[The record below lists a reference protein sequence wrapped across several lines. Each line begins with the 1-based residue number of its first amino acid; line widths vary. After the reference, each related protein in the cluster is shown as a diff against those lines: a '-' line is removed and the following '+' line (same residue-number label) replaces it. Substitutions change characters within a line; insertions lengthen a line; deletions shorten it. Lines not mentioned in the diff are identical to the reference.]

1 MKNKKML
8 AMLLA
13 LTMTAAGTPVYAA
26 DFSDGNLESVQEA
39 AEPEKILTGD
49 TALEE
54 DSNAQENQE
63 SDESGVTSAEETD
76 EFTEEDVAS
85 AFTDD
90 TENEVA
96 EAQSSDTESGSEEE
110 TGTEGLEYEYDAELD
125 GYRLVKGVNKKEIY
139 IPHKYEGKEVKEIG
153 EKAFAGCD
161 QIESV
166 QVRAY
171 NVTIKTFAF
180 ESCSSLRRISFSG
193 GVNVE
198 SYAFS
203 NCPKLFDFVAITTN
217 VTTNKLIIADD
228 AFDSDSKVIVTHLG
242 ILPYREEGYPF
253 FDENGEDELH
263 HTYDQGLDY
272 WYYKKWE
279 GPSGYEGERVADF
292 DNSVSKVRISN
303 ITDGIGRK
311 AFYGSDKLE
320 EVWLGRQNYF
330 IETQAFAECTNLKK
344 IIIPET
350 TTVIEENAFKNC
362 PLLTIYTPKGSY
374 AEKFAKSHQIP
385 VQYIDDGIND
395 TKLTLQVAER
405 KKDEVTLKWEASQLY
420 FVDGYEIERKNLRG
434 EYIHCSTI
442 KSNDINTKNIDAGW
456 YSMYY
461 GKNITFRIRAYFID
475 ENGTVIYSQP
485 SNTVKTTFCPV
496 QPKITSLTKKA
507 GKKLTVKW
515 KKSDYAVGYQVWRS
529 VNGKKGV
536 CVKTIKGGDV
546 TSFTDSN
553 LKEGATYIYWIKSYR
568 MDYQNKKLYSRSNDY
583 SKSIVY

>member
-13 LTMTAAGTPVYAA
+13 LTMTAAGTPVYAT

-39 AEPEKILTGD
+39 AEPEEILTGD
-49 TALEE
+49 TSQSE

-63 SDESGVTSAEETD
+63 SDETGFTSAEETD
-76 EFTEEDVAS
+76 EFTEEDIAS
-85 AFTDD
+85 TFTDD
-90 TENEVA
+90 TENESA
-96 EAQSSDTESGSEEE
+96 EAQISDTESGSEEE

-139 IPHKYEGKEVKEIG
+139 IPHEYEGKEVKEIG

-203 NCPKLFDFVAITTN
+203 NCPKLFDFVAIN
-217 VTTNKLIIADD
+217 TNKLVIADD

-253 FDENGEDELH
+253 FNENGEDEI

-272 WYYKKWE
+272 WNYETWK
-279 GPSGYEGERVADF
+279 GSSGYEGKRVGDF

-303 ITDGIGRK
+303 NTDGIGRK

-350 TTVIEENAFKNC
+350 TTIIEENAFKNC

-395 TKLTLQVAER
+395 AKLTLQVAER
-405 KKDEVTLKWEASQLY
+405 KKDEVTLKWDMSQLY

-434 EYIHCSTI
+434 KYIHCSTI

-496 QPKITSLTKKA
+496 QPKITSLTKKS
-507 GKKLTVKW
+507 GKKLTVRW
-515 KKSDYAVGYQVWRS
+515 KKSDYAIGYQVWRS
-529 VNGKKGV
+529 ANGKKGV
-536 CVKTIKGGDV
+536 CIKTIKGGNV
-546 TSFTDSN
+546 TSFTDTN

-568 MDYQNKKLYSRSNDY
+568 MDYQKKKLYSRSNDY

>member
-13 LTMTAAGTPVYAA
+13 LTVTAAGTPVYAA

-63 SDESGVTSAEETD
+63 SDETGFTSAEETD

-139 IPHKYEGKEVKEIG
+139 IPHEYEGKEVKEIG

-253 FDENGEDELH
+253 FNENGEDEI

-272 WYYKKWE
+272 WNYETWK
-279 GPSGYEGERVADF
+279 GSSGYEGKRVGDF

-303 ITDGIGRK
+303 NTDGIGRK

-395 TKLTLQVAER
+395 AKLTLQIAER
-405 KKDEVTLKWEASQLY
+405 KKDEVTLKWDMSQLY

-434 EYIHCSTI
+434 KYIHCSTI

-496 QPKITSLTKKA
+496 QPKITSLTKKS

-515 KKSDYAVGYQVWRS
+515 KKSDYAIGYQVWRS
-529 VNGKKGV
+529 VDGKKGV
-536 CVKTIKGGDV
+536 CIKTIKGGNV
-546 TSFTDSN
+546 TSFTDTN

-568 MDYQNKKLYSRSNDY
+568 MDYQKKKLYSRSNDY

>member
-1 MKNKKML
+1 MKNKKIL
-8 AMLLA
+8 ALLLA
-13 LTMTAAGTPVYAA
+13 CTITASGVPVYAA
-26 DFSDGNLESVQEA
+26 DFSDGTAESIQDAESSLFGMEDSELTEDTMPAFADMEENADA
-39 AEPEKILTGD
+39 AQITDGNSEEGDLTGD
-49 TALEE
+49 KTE
-54 DSNAQENQE
+54 DK
-63 SDESGVTSAEETD
+63 
-76 EFTEEDVAS
+76 
-85 AFTDD
+85 
-90 TENEVA
+90 
-96 EAQSSDTESGSEEE
+96 
-110 TGTEGLEYEYDAELD
+110 GTEGLEYEYVPEND
-125 GYRLVKGVNKKEIY
+125 GYRVKKGVNEKEIR
-139 IPHKYEGKEVKEIG
+139 IPEKYEGKEVLEIG
-153 EKAFAGCD
+153 EGAFAGCD

-461 GKNITFRIRAYFID
+461 GKNITFRIRAYFVD
-475 ENGTVIYSQP
+475 ENGTIIYSQP
-485 SNTVKTTFCPV
+485 SNIVKTTFCPV

-546 TSFTDSN
+546 TSFKDSN
-553 LKEGATYIYWIKSYR
+553 LKEGGTYIYWIKSYR
-568 MDYQNKKLYSRSNDY
+568 MDYQNKKIYSRSNDY

>member
-39 AEPEKILTGD
+39 AEPEEILTGD

-63 SDESGVTSAEETD
+63 SDETGFTSAEETD

-90 TENEVA
+90 TENEGA

-139 IPHKYEGKEVKEIG
+139 IPHEYEGKEVKEIG

-203 NCPKLFDFVAITTN
+203 NCPKLFDFVAIN
-217 VTTNKLIIADD
+217 TNKLVIADD

-253 FDENGEDELH
+253 FNENGEDEI

-272 WYYKKWE
+272 WNYETWK
-279 GPSGYEGERVADF
+279 GSSGYEGKRVGDF

-303 ITDGIGRK
+303 NTDGIGRK
-311 AFYGSDKLE
+311 AFYGSDKLK

-350 TTVIEENAFKNC
+350 TTIIEENAFKNC

-395 TKLTLQVAER
+395 AKLTLQVAER
-405 KKDEVTLKWEASQLY
+405 KKDEVTLKWDMSQLY

-434 EYIHCSTI
+434 KYIHCSTI

>member
-63 SDESGVTSAEETD
+63 SDESGFTSAEETD

-96 EAQSSDTESGSEEE
+96 EAQISDTESGSEEE
-110 TGTEGLEYEYDAELD
+110 TGTEGLEYEYDAEHD

-139 IPHKYEGKEVKEIG
+139 IPHEYEGKEVKEIG
-153 EKAFAGCD
+153 EKAFVGCD

-203 NCPKLFDFVAITTN
+203 NCPKLFDFVAIN
-217 VTTNKLIIADD
+217 TNKLVIADD

-272 WYYKKWE
+272 WYYK
-279 GPSGYEGERVADF
+279 
-292 DNSVSKVRISN
+292 
-303 ITDGIGRK
+303 
-311 AFYGSDKLE
+311 
-320 EVWLGRQNYF
+320 
-330 IETQAFAECTNLKK
+330 
-344 IIIPET
+344 
-350 TTVIEENAFKNC
+350 
-362 PLLTIYTPKGSY
+362 
-374 AEKFAKSHQIP
+374 
-385 VQYIDDGIND
+385 
-395 TKLTLQVAER
+395 
-405 KKDEVTLKWEASQLY
+405 
-420 FVDGYEIERKNLRG
+420 
-434 EYIHCSTI
+434 
-442 KSNDINTKNIDAGW
+442 
-456 YSMYY
+456 
-461 GKNITFRIRAYFID
+461 
-475 ENGTVIYSQP
+475 
-485 SNTVKTTFCPV
+485 
-496 QPKITSLTKKA
+496 
-507 GKKLTVKW
+507 
-515 KKSDYAVGYQVWRS
+515 
-529 VNGKKGV
+529 NGK
-536 CVKTIKGGDV
+536 DHQ
-546 TSFTDSN
+546 DM
-553 LKEGATYIYWIKSYR
+553 KER
-568 MDYQNKKLYSRSNDY
+568 E
-583 SKSIVY
+583 

>member
-13 LTMTAAGTPVYAA
+13 LTMTAAGTPVYAT

-39 AEPEKILTGD
+39 AEPEEILTGD
-49 TALEE
+49 TSQSE

-63 SDESGVTSAEETD
+63 SDETGFTSAEETD
-76 EFTEEDVAS
+76 EFTEEDIAS
-85 AFTDD
+85 TFTDD
-90 TENEVA
+90 TENESA
-96 EAQSSDTESGSEEE
+96 EAQISDTESGSEEE

-139 IPHKYEGKEVKEIG
+139 IPHEYEGKEVKEIG

-203 NCPKLFDFVAITTN
+203 NCPKLFDFVAIN
-217 VTTNKLIIADD
+217 TNKLVIADD

-350 TTVIEENAFKNC
+350 TTIIEENAFKNC

-395 TKLTLQVAER
+395 AKLTLQIAER
-405 KKDEVTLKWEASQLY
+405 KKDEVTLKWDMSQLY

-434 EYIHCSTI
+434 KYIHCSTI

-496 QPKITSLTKKA
+496 QPKITSLTKKS
-507 GKKLTVKW
+507 GKKLTVRW
-515 KKSDYAVGYQVWRS
+515 KKSDYAIGYQVWRS
-529 VNGKKGV
+529 VDGKKGV
-536 CVKTIKGGDV
+536 CIKTIKGGNV
-546 TSFTDSN
+546 TSFTDTN

-568 MDYQNKKLYSRSNDY
+568 MDYQKKKLYSRSNDY

>member
-63 SDESGVTSAEETD
+63 SDESGFTSAEETD

-139 IPHKYEGKEVKEIG
+139 IPHEYEGKEVKEIG
-153 EKAFAGCD
+153 EKAFVGCD

-203 NCPKLFDFVAITTN
+203 NCPKLFDFVAIN
-217 VTTNKLIIADD
+217 TNKLVIADD

-253 FDENGEDELH
+253 FNENGEDEI

-272 WYYKKWE
+272 WNYETWK
-279 GPSGYEGERVADF
+279 GSSGYEGKRVGDF

-303 ITDGIGRK
+303 NTDGIGRK
-311 AFYGSDKLE
+311 AFYGSDKLK

-350 TTVIEENAFKNC
+350 TTIIEENAFKNC

-395 TKLTLQVAER
+395 AKLTLQIAER
-405 KKDEVTLKWEASQLY
+405 KKDEVTLKWDMSQLY

-434 EYIHCSTI
+434 KYIHCSTI

-496 QPKITSLTKKA
+496 QPKITSLTKKS
-507 GKKLTVKW
+507 GKKLTVRW
-515 KKSDYAVGYQVWRS
+515 KKSDYAIGYQVWRS
-529 VNGKKGV
+529 VDGKKGV
-536 CVKTIKGGDV
+536 CIKTIKGGNV
-546 TSFTDSN
+546 TSFTDTN

-568 MDYQNKKLYSRSNDY
+568 MDYQKKKLYSRSNDY

>member
-39 AEPEKILTGD
+39 AEPEEILTGD

-63 SDESGVTSAEETD
+63 SDETGFTSAEETD

-90 TENEVA
+90 TENEGA

-139 IPHKYEGKEVKEIG
+139 IPHEYEGKEVKEIG
-153 EKAFAGCD
+153 EKAFVGCD

-203 NCPKLFDFVAITTN
+203 NCPKLFDFVAIN
-217 VTTNKLIIADD
+217 TNKLVIADD

-253 FDENGEDELH
+253 FNENGEDEI

-272 WYYKKWE
+272 WNYETWK
-279 GPSGYEGERVADF
+279 GSSGYEGKRVGDF

-303 ITDGIGRK
+303 NTDGIGRK

-395 TKLTLQVAER
+395 AKLTLQIAER
-405 KKDEVTLKWEASQLY
+405 KKDEVTLKWDMSQLY

-434 EYIHCSTI
+434 KYIHCSTI

-496 QPKITSLTKKA
+496 QPKITSLTKKS
-507 GKKLTVKW
+507 GKKLTVRW
-515 KKSDYAVGYQVWRS
+515 KKSDYAIGYQVWRS
-529 VNGKKGV
+529 VDGKKGV
-536 CVKTIKGGDV
+536 CIKTIKGGNV
-546 TSFTDSN
+546 TSFTDTN

-568 MDYQNKKLYSRSNDY
+568 MDYQKKKLYSRSNDY

>member
-13 LTMTAAGTPVYAA
+13 LTVTAAGTPVYAA

-63 SDESGVTSAEETD
+63 SDEYGFTSAEETD

-96 EAQSSDTESGSEEE
+96 EAQISDTESGSEEE
-110 TGTEGLEYEYDAELD
+110 TGTEGLEYEYDAEHD

-139 IPHKYEGKEVKEIG
+139 IPHEYEGKEVKEIG

-203 NCPKLFDFVAITTN
+203 NCPKLFDFVAIN
-217 VTTNKLIIADD
+217 TNKLVIADD

-253 FDENGEDELH
+253 FNENGEDEI

-272 WYYKKWE
+272 WNYETWK
-279 GPSGYEGERVADF
+279 GSSGYEGKRVGDF

-303 ITDGIGRK
+303 NTDGIGRK
-311 AFYGSDKLE
+311 AFYGSDKLK

-395 TKLTLQVAER
+395 AKLTLQIAER
-405 KKDEVTLKWEASQLY
+405 KKDEVTLKWDMSQLY

-434 EYIHCSTI
+434 KYIHCSTI

-496 QPKITSLTKKA
+496 QPKITSLTKKS
-507 GKKLTVKW
+507 GKKLTVRW
-515 KKSDYAVGYQVWRS
+515 KKSDYAIGYQVWRS
-529 VNGKKGV
+529 VDGKKGV
-536 CVKTIKGGDV
+536 CIKTIKGGNV
-546 TSFTDSN
+546 TSFTDTN

-568 MDYQNKKLYSRSNDY
+568 MDYQKKKLYSRSNDY

>member
-13 LTMTAAGTPVYAA
+13 LTVTAAGTPVYAA

-39 AEPEKILTGD
+39 AEPEEILTGD
-49 TALEE
+49 TSQSE
-54 DSNAQENQE
+54 DSTAQENQE
-63 SDESGVTSAEETD
+63 SDETGFTSAEETD
-76 EFTEEDVAS
+76 EFTEEDIAS
-85 AFTDD
+85 TFTDD
-90 TENEVA
+90 TENESA
-96 EAQSSDTESGSEEE
+96 EAQISDTESGSEEE

-139 IPHKYEGKEVKEIG
+139 IPHEYEGKEVKEIG

-253 FDENGEDELH
+253 FNENGEDEI

-272 WYYKKWE
+272 WNYETWK
-279 GPSGYEGERVADF
+279 GSSGYEGKRVGDF

-303 ITDGIGRK
+303 NTDGIGRK

-350 TTVIEENAFKNC
+350 TTIIEENAFKNC